1 MTARSLVSC
10 LLFAAP
16 LAVFARYEHHDHAVH
31 MDRGGVVMNA
41 NTDRLP
47 RGCEQTSDDLE
58 FTIFAGSAYA
68 GERPGVI
75 FGMSEH
81 EVRVPPCSRLT
92 IHFVN
97 EDAVR
102 HQWMVHG
109 LPRYL
114 YPAGMFHIEA
124 MGGQRQSGTFIVP
137 PEDRTYLIHCDMAQH
152 MEKGMRGQ
160 LIVGRGSGTLWG
172 VTGISDAFYRS
183 AYLPSTAAAL
193 VAALAV
199 ISFAVTVGW
208 KVGRPHRA
216 GAGDGNR
223 KGH

>member
-1 MTARSLVSC
+1 MMPRSLVSC
-10 LLFAAP
+10 LLFTAP
-16 LAVFARYEHHDHAVH
+16 LAVFAQHEHHDDAMH
-31 MDRGGVVMNA
+31 MDQGGVVMNA

-47 RGCEQTSDDLE
+47 RGCEQISDDLE

-160 LIVGRGSGTLWG
+160 LIVGDGSGTLWG

-183 AYLPSTAAAL
+183 SYLPSTAAAL

-199 ISFAVTVGW
+199 IAFAATTGW
-208 KVGRPHRA
+208 KAWRLRRA
-216 GAGDGNR
+216 GNAP
-223 KGH
+223 GH